1 MGASGDAW
9 SVSRAGLETSWSP
22 GISEPPTGEEGK
34 AQIGLDALTSVR

>member
-9 SVSRAGLETSWSP
+9 SVSRAGLETFWSL

-34 AQIGLDALTSVR
+34 AQIDLDALASVW